1 MATCSGREK
10 EGGQG
15 MESLD
20 QVTTLALLTLSILQ
34 EIPRNQPR
42 TEAKEK

>member
-1 MATCSGREK
+1 MATLSRREK
-10 EGGQG
+10 EGGQE
-15 MESLD
+15 MESLN
-20 QVTTLALLTLSILQ
+20 QGTTLALLTLSILQ